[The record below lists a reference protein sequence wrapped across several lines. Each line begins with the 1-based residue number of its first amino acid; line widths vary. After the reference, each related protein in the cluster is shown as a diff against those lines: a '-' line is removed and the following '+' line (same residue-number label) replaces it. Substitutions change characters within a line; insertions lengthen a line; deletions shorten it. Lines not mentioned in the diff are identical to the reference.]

1 MMRED
6 FEWFVANYDA
16 LHDQYGDCFL
26 VIKDKKVLRACQSY
40 AEGVHETEK
49 EEPLGTFIVQE
60 CRGATPSYNSC
71 IASTCFTQP
80 VIR

>member
-1 MMRED
+1 MMRDD
-6 FEWFVANYDA
+6 FEWFVDHYEA

-26 VIKDKKVLRACQSY
+26 VIKDKKVLRTCQSY
-40 AEGVHETEK
+40 AEGVRETEK

-60 CRGATPSYNSC
+60 CRGESHAYNSC

-80 VIR
+80 IIR